1 MTIATAPKSDNLKF
15 MKDMTVTEVARN
27 FSAVIDAVEAGEEIL
42 VRRGKV
48 TVAKI
53 QPARTHVP
61 NGAALIEAL
70 KKIPTIEPPYDPV
83 VGDVWDEVMAMRR
96 DPINIPKELWEE

>member
-1 MTIATAPKSDNLKF
+1 MSIAIVHKSDNLSF
-15 MKDMTVTEVARN
+15 MKEMTVTEVARN

-48 TVAKI
+48 TVARI
-53 QPARTHVP
+53 QPAQKHVP

-70 KKIPTIEPPYDPV
+70 KKIPALEPPYDPA
-83 VGDVWDEVMAMRR
+83 VGDVWDEVIAMRR
-96 DPINIPKELWEE
+96 DPINIPKDPWEE

>member
-1 MTIATAPKSDNLKF
+1 MPIATVHKSDNLSFVKE
-15 MKDMTVTEVARN
+15 MTVTEVARN

-48 TVAKI
+48 TVARI
-53 QPARTHVP
+53 QPAQKHVP

-70 KKIPTIEPPYDPV
+70 KKIPALEPPYDPA
-83 VGDVWDEVMAMRR
+83 VGDVWDEVIAMRR
-96 DPINIPKELWEE
+96 DPINFPKDPWEE

>member
-1 MTIATAPKSDNLKF
+1 MSIAIVHKSDNLNF
-15 MKDMTVTEVARN
+15 MKEMTVTEVARN

-48 TVAKI
+48 TVARI
-53 QPARTHVP
+53 QPAQKHVP

-70 KKIPTIEPPYDPV
+70 KKIPALEPPYDPA
-83 VGDVWDEVMAMRR
+83 VGDVWDEVIAMRR
-96 DPINIPKELWEE
+96 DPINFPKDPWEE

>member
-1 MTIATAPKSDNLKF
+1 MAIAIRHKSDNLTL
-15 MKDMTVTEVARN
+15 MKEMTVTEVARN

-48 TVAKI
+48 LVARI
-53 QPARTHVP
+53 QPTKTQVP

-70 KKIPTIEPPYDPV
+70 NKLQASRPPYDPELAD
-83 VGDVWDEVMAMRR
+83 GWDELLASRH
-96 DPINIPKELWEE
+96 DPINYAKDPWQE

>member
-1 MTIATAPKSDNLKF
+1 MSIAIAQKSDNLIF
-15 MKDMTVTEVARN
+15 MKEMTVTEVARN

-48 TVAKI
+48 VVARI
-53 QPARTHVP
+53 QPAKTHVP

-70 KKIPTIEPPYDPV
+70 KKIPASEPAYDPAV
-83 VGDVWDEVMAMRR
+83 KDVWDEVIAMRN
-96 DPINIPKELWEE
+96 DPINVPKDPWQE